1 MQAYSLIF
9 YIISIIF
16 IGFSVL
22 FEQIKAGIQICA

>member
-1 MQAYSLIF
+1 MQAYLLIF

-22 FEQIKAGIQICA
+22 FKQIKKVKQICP